1 MIVAAL
7 VLLGGAV
14 AFATTTG
21 GEAEPGPTTGSG
33 PVQAGQQ
40 DIARP
45 TGLQVRRAAT
55 YDPETGLADLTI
67 TYTAQNAPLTGPFLE
82 VLPGAGSACPD
93 VTWPD
98 GDQSPNLPS
107 TTDVTAECAW
117 TIDPVEVPEQGTT
130 EVRAQVA
137 LDLAGPDLGIALQEW
152 LDKAAAAT
160 EAAVSD
166 SQVRGTAYPAQR
178 MQGVEI
184 VAPPRTV
191 SGTALSLRVYPV
203 WPDGVDR
210 LNTVYRS
217 PSVGDPSSMLTAIAG
232 GEQGIRFID
241 GCSGALAVQ
250 DGGLLVTALNPSPE
264 CTVLATVGNF
274 DSVES
279 TPFAIVTRD
288 S

>member
-1 MIVAAL
+1 

-14 AFATTTG
+14 AFATTSG
-21 GEAEPGPTTGSG
+21 GQAEQPETPGGSG
-33 PVQAGQQ
+33 PVQANQQ
-40 DIARP
+40 DPPLP
-45 TGLQVRRAAT
+45 TGLTIRRSAT
-55 YDPETGLADLTI
+55 YDPETGVADVTI
-67 TYTAQNAPLTGPFLE
+67 TYSAQNAPLTGPFLE
-82 VLPGAGSACPD
+82 VLPGTGSACPD
-93 VTWPD
+93 VTWPE

-117 TIDPVEVPEQGTT
+117 AVDPVEVPEQGTA
-130 EVRAQVA
+130 EVQAQVS
-137 LDLAGPDLGIALQEW
+137 LDLGGPDTGIALQEW
-152 LDKAAAAT
+152 LDGSAAST
-160 EAAVSD
+160 VAAVSD

-178 MQGVEI
+178 MQAVEV

-191 SGTALSLRVYPV
+191 SGTALSLDVYPV

-210 LNTVYRS
+210 LNPVYRS
-217 PSVGDPSSMLTAIAG
+217 PSIGDPSSLLTAIAG

-264 CTVLATVGNF
+264 CRVLATVGNF

-279 TPFAIVTRD
+279 TPFAIVTRG